1 MAEALLAES
10 VPATLESRCYCTN
23 LLLLPT
29 HPATGFPL
37 AKLYDSSRLQ
47 KNENAPEN
55 SGNCRVAEG
64 SLKHS
69 FFSRL
74 RPTTSQCRR
83 PQPQNDKDHCFH
95 FRHPIAQGCPRCLPL
110 PQSPREAFDGHGDG
124 DQPCSR
130 SRVRLSFGQP
140 AQDGGGVSVLVIF
153 REASMVMLP
162 LLSGRRAHIQWGFK
176 LRNYT
181 NQSGFA

>member
-10 VPATLESRCYCTN
+10 VPATLESRRYCTN

-47 KNENAPEN
+47 KNENAPEKC
-55 SGNCRVAEG
+55 GNCRVAEG

-83 PQPQNDKDHCFH
+83 PQPQNDKITASTSGA
-95 FRHPIAQGCPRCLPL
+95 P
-110 PQSPREAFDGHGDG
+110 SPRVARGAC
-124 DQPCSR
+124 PCHSR
-130 SRVRLSFGQP
+130 LGRPSMAMATEISLALVRGS
-140 AQDGGGVSVLVIF
+140 ASVL
-153 REASMVMLP
+153 ASLRRTAAEC
-162 LLSGRRAHIQWGFK
+162 LS
-176 LRNYT
+176 
-181 NQSGFA
+181 